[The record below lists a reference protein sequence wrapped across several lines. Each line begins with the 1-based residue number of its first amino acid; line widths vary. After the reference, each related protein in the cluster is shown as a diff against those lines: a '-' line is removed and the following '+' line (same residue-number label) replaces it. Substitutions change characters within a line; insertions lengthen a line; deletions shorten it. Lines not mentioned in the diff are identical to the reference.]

1 MKKLVPVLLGLCAL
15 STVSAVTTRAQ
26 DPASTTNTATSISL
40 DGQTV
45 MRIRTGAGGYTAEQ
59 RADAVRHRLI
69 PILSLR
75 NLRPRDV
82 AVETVNQNQ
91 SNIRVRGRL
100 LLTVDQTLAKAN
112 GQSPE
117 QLAQTWAANL
127 RRTLPRS
134 SVGGGAQ
141 YHQGQL

>member
-1 MKKLVPVLLGLCAL
+1 MQKPTSILLGLCAL
-15 STVSAVTTRAQ
+15 SISLVAPVRAQ
-26 DPASTTNTATSISL
+26 APADAANTNTSIAL

-75 NLRPRDV
+75 NLRPGDV
-82 AVETVNQNQ
+82 MVEMINPNQ
-91 SNIRVRGRL
+91 SNIMVRGEL
-100 LLTVDQTLAKAN
+100 LLTVDQTLARAN
-112 GQSPE
+112 GESPE
-117 QLAQTWAANL
+117 QLAQAWAANL
-127 RRTLPRS
+127 RRTLPAS
-134 SVGGGAQ
+134 AVGGGGQ